1 MTGRAGRHP
10 AGVRDRRWGGA
21 ARVLVLGT
29 LLVAALLTLWRA
41 ADAPAPPLE
50 DRVRAVAAG
59 LRCPSCTG
67 ESVADSQSDLA
78 RQMRTVVT
86 DQLRAGR
93 SPDEVRAWFADRYGD
108 GVLLDPPRR
117 GPGWVLVLLP
127 TVVVGGLAAVVV
139 RGGAGRRLGWVTACT
154 GATAVALLLGT
165 GALPDVG
172 RTAAGSTDLPG
183 TVGDRVGEAGPGP
196 LPAPSALAPATR
208 EAARALAADD
218 PGRAESLARRA
229 LAAAGD
235 DETAAADPLL
245 VLGLAQQRLGD
256 PQAGDTLAAFL
267 AVAPDHPLADRV
279 RALLSGR

>member
-1 MTGRAGRHP
+1 M
-10 AGVRDRRWGGA
+10 
-21 ARVLVLGT
+21 
-29 LLVAALLTLWRA
+29 
-41 ADAPAPPLE
+41 
-50 DRVRAVAAG
+50 RAVAAG

-117 GPGWVLVLLP
+117 GPGWVLLLLP
-127 TVVVGGLAAVVV
+127 AVVVGGIAAVVV
-139 RGGAGRRLGWVTACT
+139 RGGAGRRLGWVTAVR
-154 GATAVALLLGT
+154 GRHRGGPFGGNRDPARRR
-165 GALPDVG
+165 PDG
-172 RTAAGSTDLPG
+172 RRGVDRSP
-183 TVGDRVGEAGPGP
+183 GDRRGGAEEADPGP
-196 LPAPSALAPATR
+196 VPAPADLAPATR

-218 PGRAESLARRA
+218 PERAESLARRA

-267 AVAPDHPLADRV
+267 ALAPDHPLAARV